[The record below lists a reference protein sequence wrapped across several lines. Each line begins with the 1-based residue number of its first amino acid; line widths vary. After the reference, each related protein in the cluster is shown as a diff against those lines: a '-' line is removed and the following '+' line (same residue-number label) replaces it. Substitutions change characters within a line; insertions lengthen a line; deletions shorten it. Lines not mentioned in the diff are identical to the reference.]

1 MPAAL
6 AMVLGWP
13 DTELVGITTTADPEG
28 LRAGYLAHFLG
39 LAGRSGYPCCSR
51 RCGLSD
57 HRSDDGWSSRP

>member
-1 MPAAL
+1 MMPAAL

-39 LAGRSGYPCCSR
+39 LAGRSPIS
-51 RCGLSD
+51 LLQPAL
-57 HRSDDGWSSRP
+57 RSL